1 MKQDLAGS
9 SSPIH
14 VAAAARSEA
23 VAAAADPAASSQ
35 QQHQGSSSKSNS
47 SMGNQGKQKEE
58 GCILISPAA
67 TQTSDISIP
76 QSATRRRREQPYR
89 TLSADPSPAFS
100 VNSRDG
106 HTYDLRHHP
115 PSAMVSVPTVYQAA
129 AQIFCKLRK
138 RKSICRLCLKKIKYL
153 LCILCVKLQF
163 KTIQPF

>member
-58 GCILISPAA
+58 GCILISSAA
-67 TQTSDISIP
+67 TQTSDISRIP
-76 QSATRRRREQPYR
+76 QSATRRRRERPIG
-89 TLSADPSPAFS
+89 PSPPTRPQLSPSIPGMAIPTTYATIPHQPWSQYLLYTKRQHKYFVRSERENAYVAF
-100 VNSRDG
+100 V
-106 HTYDLRHHP
+106 
-115 PSAMVSVPTVYQAA
+115 
-129 AQIFCKLRK
+129 
-138 RKSICRLCLKKIKYL
+138 LKKLNICYAF
-153 LCILCVKLQF
+153 CV
-163 KTIQPF
+163 